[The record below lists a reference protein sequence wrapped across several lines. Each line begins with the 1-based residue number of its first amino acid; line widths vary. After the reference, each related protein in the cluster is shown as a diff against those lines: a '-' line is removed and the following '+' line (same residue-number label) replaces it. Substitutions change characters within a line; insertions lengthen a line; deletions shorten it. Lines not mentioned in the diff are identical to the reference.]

1 VADSHVNAYVRT
13 RLALA
18 EEAPTIRPY
27 DENAWAA
34 QPDGR
39 GLAPEVSLA
48 LLAALHARW
57 VIMLRAVGVVEG
69 ARSVFHPEH
78 GRSMTV
84 DELIAQYAWHGRHH
98 VAHVAALR
106 LRRGW

>member
-1 VADSHVNAYVRT
+1 
-13 RLALA
+13 
-18 EEAPTIRPY
+18 
-27 DENAWAA
+27 
-34 QPDGR
+34 
-39 GLAPEVSLA
+39 
-48 LLAALHARW
+48 
-57 VIMLRAVGVVEG
+57 MLRAVGVVEG